1 MTFVEREWGLLRNMP
16 KISIMDGSPL
26 NRADIR
32 AVKVTCPISSSIFF
46 LLLQVN
52 LCRTCVLL
60 SAKAPEKS
68 EPVLADKEI
77 IMAALN
83 IRSMDFGGSYAKV
96 WESISVFFSSHFCF
110 DQMEDDGDEED
121 TGEININSVTVLLDL
136 AFANNVRYLDD
147 HEMYLTDQVSDQT
160 PLYLLQVD
168 ISKTLPFACGQA
180 MARGISDSLMSAAY
194 FNGSALRLLRQW
206 VTGGATVELE
216 KSLAEG
222 AGLRGGYS
230 TPEMDRSE

>member
-1 MTFVEREWGLLRNMP
+1 
-16 KISIMDGSPL
+16 
-26 NRADIR
+26 
-32 AVKVTCPISSSIFF
+32 
-46 LLLQVN
+46 
-52 LCRTCVLL
+52 
-60 SAKAPEKS
+60 
-68 EPVLADKEI
+68 
-77 IMAALN
+77 
-83 IRSMDFGGSYAKV
+83 
-96 WESISVFFSSHFCF
+96 
-110 DQMEDDGDEED
+110 MEDDGDEED

-160 PLYLLQVD
+160 PPYLLQVD

>member
-1 MTFVEREWGLLRNMP
+1 MP
-16 KISIMDGSPL
+16 SGS
-26 NRADIR
+26 
-32 AVKVTCPISSSIFF
+32 SGH
-46 LLLQVN
+46 QVN

-83 IRSMDFGGSYAKV
+83 IRSMDFGGSLAKL
-96 WESISVFFSSHFCF
+96 
-110 DQMEDDGDEED
+110 QTEDGEQED
-121 TGEININSVTVLLDL
+121 TGEININNVTVLLDL
-136 AFANNVRYLDD
+136 AFASNVRYLDD
-147 HEMYLTDQVSDQT
+147 HEMYLTDQVADLPST
-160 PLYLLQVD
+160 SLHPVPQVD
-168 ISKTLPFACGQA
+168 ISKTLPFASGLA
-180 MARGISDSLMSAAY
+180 MARGISDSLMSSAY

-216 KSLAEG
+216 RSLAEG

-230 TPEMDRSE
+230 TPATERWVAVRVREACPGPGTGYGWRRSC